1 MKKPKTYN
9 NSKFPNKTIEIFY
22 DTVYGGGRILQFEES
37 RKNSQSLILAKKA
50 LSVFEEEL
58 ANDGWKAA

>member
-22 DTVYGGGRILQFEES
+22 DNVYGGGRILQFEGS
-37 RKNSQSLILAKKA
+37 RNNSQSLILAKKA

-58 ANDGWKAA
+58 VNDGWKAA